1 MPFLWQREQGFGK
14 KLDVGGMHRQFIGLG
29 AKQKP
34 FHSNEVTDV
43 QQPVKLKILLSHRV
57 LPRINL
63 QTMISIRD
71 VRKPGLAVAA
81 QCHESSTNPDLD
93 LFGFQLFARIA
104 LVAIRNL
111 AERVSEI
118 VTMRVSGIT

>member
-1 MPFLWQREQGFGK
+1 MNHALKAVVTLVFG
-14 KLDVGGMHRQFIGLG
+14 
-29 AKQKP
+29 A
-34 FHSNEVTDV
+34 
-43 QQPVKLKILLSHRV
+43 
-57 LPRINL
+57 
-63 QTMISIRD
+63 
-71 VRKPGLAVAA
+71 GLAVAA